1 MSTNWTAVEAAV
13 TAIDAHEAAMKLEP
27 GTGRGVQ
34 LWHLIYSL
42 LEWCDVNALDFDATV
57 SEVRQDMKE
66 NP

>member
-1 MSTNWTAVEAAV
+1 MTNWKAVDAACS
-13 TAIDAHEAAMKLEP
+13 AIDAHEVAMKLEP
-27 GTGRGVQ
+27 DAGREVQ